1 MKDNKLSNQEIV
13 TIALYN
19 LGGGI
24 GSFSIE
30 LIATESDKL
39 APGRFRW
46 KTNPEMISDSN
57 TWDALSN
64 DRKKKYILQQ
74 AQEKNTDSYMLT
86 EEGIKFAKQNLNKI
100 KNFDQSKVR
109 IPVSR
114 ELYDNTKSRLQAT
127 EAYKKMTS
135 NRANEIS
142 SREYNDFFRLNNY
155 MKNTQKN
162 EKIQKIKNLFLADK
176 EIKKVIDELSK
187 MNLTGEKNDQS
198 T

>member
-30 LIATESDKL
+30 QIATEADKL

-64 DRKKKYILQQ
+64 ARKKKYILQQ

-162 EKIQKIKNLFLADK
+162 EKIQKIKNLFIADK
-176 EIKKVIDELSK
+176 ELKKVIDELSK
-187 MNLTGEKNDQS
+187 MNLTREKND
-198 T
+198 